1 MDKKMKKSERVKC
14 RDVFK
19 CKDEQCPAFQSKN
32 YRCWIT
38 SGSHQR
44 EANHEQVPCK
54 TTASCL
60 DCEVFKANID
70 AAARKEVVGIVNKLF
85 RKFMT
90 DIENKDRE
98 LEGISMELA
107 LSLSEVFEALKR
119 ISAGDPTV
127 RISESS
133 DIELIRKLKHM
144 VNLTAEE
151 IGEIVDLS
159 HGIAIGI
166 AEHFDVLHRVS
177 RGDLN
182 ARVSGGSDI
191 ELMES
196 LKKVTN
202 EMIDSISREITER
215 RDAQMALQKS
225 REELEHRVRERTA
238 ELSVINDRLKEEIE
252 DRKLAEEEVQNLNI
266 ELSRKVAELVEA
278 NKELDAFNYTVSHDL
293 KAPLIVIG
301 GFVRRL
307 LKIHADSLGIGREEM
322 LAIIL
327 KNTQKMERLIQDLLA
342 FSRAGRQQMKEENI
356 DMKSLAASAI
366 DELKPL
372 SDGRRI
378 VVDISDLPPSFGDMA
393 LIKQVFINLL
403 SNAIKFTSTKNEAVI
418 EVGYSDKG
426 NENIYYVKDNG
437 IGFDPQVADKLFSLF
452 HRLPGAGEFEGTGVG
467 LSIVQRI
474 INRHGGRVW
483 AEGKVDKGTIVYFS
497 LPKKMPG
504 IS

>member
-1 MDKKMKKSERVKC
+1 MDKKIKKSGRVKC
-14 RDVFK
+14 RDVFD
-19 CKDEQCPAFQSKN
+19 CNNEQCPAFRSKN
-32 YRCWIT
+32 YRCWIS

-44 EANHEQVPCK
+44 EANHEQSPCK
-54 TTASCL
+54 TASCL
-60 DCEVFKANID
+60 DCEVFKANLD
-70 AAARKEVVGIVNKLF
+70 AAARKEVIDVVNKLF
-85 RKFMT
+85 RKFMK
-90 DIENKDRE
+90 DIEKKDRE

-119 ISAGDPTV
+119 ISSGDPTV

-144 VNLTAEE
+144 VNLTAKE
-151 IGEIVDLS
+151 IGEIVDQS

-177 RGDLN
+177 RGELN
-182 ARVSGGSDI
+182 ARVGGGSDI

-215 RDAQMALQKS
+215 RDAQLALQES

-238 ELSVINDRLKEEIE
+238 ELSVINDLLKEEID
-252 DRKLAEEEVQNLNI
+252 DRKLAEEEVRNLNR
-266 ELSRKVAELVEA
+266 ELKRKVSELVEA

-301 GFVRRL
+301 GFARRL
-307 LKIHADSLGIGREEM
+307 LKIHADGVSAGRGEM

-327 KNTQKMERLIQDLLA
+327 ENTRKMERLIQDLLA
-342 FSRAGRQQMKEENI
+342 FSRAGRQQMKEEEI
-356 DMKSLAASAI
+356 DMKSLAAAVV

-372 SDGRRI
+372 SDGRKI
-378 VVDISDLPPSFGDMA
+378 AVDLGPLPPSPGDVA

-403 SNAIKFTSTKNEAVI
+403 SNAVKFTGAKKRSLI
-418 EVGYSDKG
+418 EVGCRVEGD
-426 NENIYYVKDNG
+426 ENVYYVKDNG
-437 IGFDPQVADKLFSLF
+437 IGFNSDLADKLFSLF
-452 HRLPGAGEFEGTGVG
+452 HRLPGSGEFEGTGVG

-483 AEGKVDKGTIVYFS
+483 AEGKEGKGTIVYFS
-497 LPKKMPG
+497 LPKKNC
-504 IS
+504 